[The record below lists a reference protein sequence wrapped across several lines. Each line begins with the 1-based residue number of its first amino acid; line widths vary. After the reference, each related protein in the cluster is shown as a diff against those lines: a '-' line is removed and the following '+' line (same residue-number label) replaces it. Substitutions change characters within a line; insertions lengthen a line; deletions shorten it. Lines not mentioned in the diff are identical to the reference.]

1 MRYSVAS
8 KLTTGVIVLAFAS
21 GCASKGYVRNQVQ
34 ASSDQLT
41 SKHDTDVKRVE
52 TNVAELSDQV
62 GENARVTKEHTGQI
76 AANSTKINET
86 ATDLQSSK
94 TEIRTE
100 IRTVDTK
107 AGGAMTAAEAAR
119 AGLTETGKRVE
130 GLASQFENR
139 NNYTVA
145 AEDSVHF
152 AFNSAKLKPEFHT
165 VLDTLAQK
173 VKQDP
178 NAVIVLE
185 GRTDSTGDA
194 DYNIKLGQQRLDAV
208 LRYLVVQSDIPIQR
222 IYQMSLGKE
231 KPVADNK
238 TKEGREQNR
247 ATVVRI
253 LSPNATGTVASK

>member
-1 MRYSVAS
+1 
-8 KLTTGVIVLAFAS
+8 
-21 GCASKGYVRNQVQ
+21 
-34 ASSDQLT
+34 
-41 SKHDTDVKRVE
+41 
-52 TNVAELSDQV
+52 
-62 GENARVTKEHTGQI
+62 
-76 AANSTKINET
+76 
-86 ATDLQSSK
+86 
-94 TEIRTE
+94 
-100 IRTVDTK
+100 
-107 AGGAMTAAEAAR
+107 
-119 AGLTETGKRVE
+119 
-130 GLASQFENR
+130 LASQFENR
-139 NNYTVA
+139 NNYSVA

-152 AFNSAKLKPEFHT
+152 AFNSAKLQPEFHT
-165 VLDTLAQK
+165 VLDNLAQK

-208 LRYLVVQSDIPIQR
+208 LRYLVVQSDIPVQR

-253 LSPNATGTVASK
+253 LSPNATGSVASK

>member
-1 MRYSVAS
+1 MRYSVAT
-8 KLTTGVIVLAFAS
+8 KLTTAVIVLAFAG

-34 ASSDQLT
+34 ASSDQLA

-62 GENARVTKEHTGQI
+62 GENARVTKEHSGQI
-76 AANSTKINET
+76 ASNATKINET
-86 ATDLQSSK
+86 SSDLQTAK
-94 TEIRTE
+94 NE

-107 AGGAMTAAEAAR
+107 AGGAMTAAESAR
-119 AGLTETGKRVE
+119 TGVAETGKRVD

-139 NNYTVA
+139 NNYSVA

-152 AFNSAKLKPEFHT
+152 AFNSAKLQPEFHAA
-165 VLDTLAQK
+165 LDGIAQK

-208 LRYLVVQSDIPIQR
+208 LRYLVVQSDLPIQR

-238 TKEGREQNR
+238 TVEGRTLNR
-247 ATVVRI
+247 RVLFARTT
-253 LSPNATGTVASK
+253 LQQ